1 MDLYNLKLEMRALL
15 TLTDPDISKN
25 KRLSLLGR
33 MDKRMY
39 STEITKQAFARVSK
53 AAAASNDLMDWD
65 DLITDPRLSS
75 EVRSELGEYSDQ
87 AGIPI
92 KKWKSTIASLDK
104 YRKRRELNQLGR
116 TIAQLM
122 ESKDEEVDEDQLLVD
137 VADRLNTIKSSR
149 GEDHKVI
156 KFGAG
161 GNALKF
167 AEQTLAKPAE
177 KLLKTGYK
185 DYDDVNGGLPT
196 SGVLLMAGSTSGGK
210 SVLSQNLLA
219 RMAKSNA
226 DLNCLKITLEMT
238 AEQEMNRMLSM
249 ASGVPLWKIKQ
260 RKMTDREQKAVLRA
274 AKRMQDE
281 FEAVRSSYGFLSPD
295 RGMSVDDVL
304 WMATPYGANVVCIDY
319 IGLLNDA
326 AASDQWK
333 SLSEVVRKCKVHATN
348 TNTLYVILA
357 QLDSESDKIRYSKGM
372 LEHADVAW
380 LWNYSD
386 PEVRAG
392 RKLPIRI
399 AKARD
404 GELFELPLDERF
416 DIMVVGDNGTL
427 DYPDEAEGLRKRDDD
442 DGGFVGES

>member
-1 MDLYNLKLEMRALL
+1 MDLYNLRLEMKALL
-15 TLTDPDISKN
+15 SLTDPDISKN
-25 KRLSLLGR
+25 KRLSFLGR
-33 MDKRMY
+33 LDKRMF
-39 STEITKQAFARVSK
+39 STEIAKQAFARISK
-53 AAAASNDLMDWD
+53 NAAASNELLDWD

-75 EVRSELGEYSDQ
+75 GIRAELSEHSGQ
-87 AGIPI
+87 ASIPT
-92 KKWKSTIASLDK
+92 KKWKATIASLDK
-104 YRKRRELNQLGR
+104 YRKRRELNLLGR
-116 TIAQLM
+116 RIAELM
-122 ESKDEEVDEDQLLVD
+122 ESKDEDVDEDQLLVD
-137 VADRLNTIKSSR
+137 VADRLNTIKSSK

-156 KFGAG
+156 KFGGG

-167 AEQTLAKPAE
+167 AEQTLDKPAE

-185 DYDDVNGGLPT
+185 DYDDINGGLPT

-219 RMAKSNA
+219 RMAKANE

-260 RKMTDREQKAVLRA
+260 RKLTDRERKAVLRA
-274 AKRMQDE
+274 AARMQAE
-281 FEAVRSSYGFLSPD
+281 FDAVKSSYGFLSPD

-416 DIMVVGDNGTL
+416 DVMLVGDNDSL
-427 DYPDEAEGLRKRDDD
+427 EYPDESDSLKKRGDDD
-442 DGGFVGES
+442 EGYVGES

>member
-87 AGIPI
+87 AGIPT

-116 TIAQLM
+116 KIAELM

-260 RKMTDREQKAVLRA
+260 RKMTDREQKAVLKA

>member
-1 MDLYNLKLEMRALL
+1 
-15 TLTDPDISKN
+15 
-25 KRLSLLGR
+25 
-33 MDKRMY
+33 
-39 STEITKQAFARVSK
+39 
-53 AAAASNDLMDWD
+53 
-65 DLITDPRLSS
+65 
-75 EVRSELGEYSDQ
+75 
-87 AGIPI
+87 
-92 KKWKSTIASLDK
+92 
-104 YRKRRELNQLGR
+104 
-116 TIAQLM
+116 
-122 ESKDEEVDEDQLLVD
+122 
-137 VADRLNTIKSSR
+137 
-149 GEDHKVI
+149 
-156 KFGAG
+156 
-161 GNALKF
+161 
-167 AEQTLAKPAE
+167 
-177 KLLKTGYK
+177 
-185 DYDDVNGGLPT
+185 
-196 SGVLLMAGSTSGGK
+196 
-210 SVLSQNLLA
+210 
-219 RMAKSNA
+219 
-226 DLNCLKITLEMT
+226 
-238 AEQEMNRMLSM
+238 
-249 ASGVPLWKIKQ
+249 
-260 RKMTDREQKAVLRA
+260 
-274 AKRMQDE
+274 MQDE

>member
-39 STEITKQAFARVSK
+39 STEITKHAFARVSK

-75 EVRSELGEYSDQ
+75 EIRSELNEYSGQ
-87 AGIPI
+87 SGLPI

-116 TIAQLM
+116 KIAELM

-260 RKMTDREQKAVLRA
+260 RKMTDREQKAVLKA

-427 DYPDEAEGLRKRDDD
+427 DYPDESDGLRKRDDD